1 MMFTVIGAGMAGL
14 LAAAMLRNDCAQ
26 ITEKAPELPN
36 NHSAVLRFRSSVVG
50 DTVGIEFKKV
60 RVMKAS
66 HPYLN
71 PVADAVAYS
80 RKTNGTAT
88 LRSSITGNGEV
99 SDRWIAPHDFIPRL
113 AAIVDRTTSIKFGK
127 QVTDFVD
134 RGHPIISTMPMGA
147 LMDALGYKADVEFRF
162 VDGVNIVLDLPGF
175 DTYFSL
181 YVPDPQYMASRISVT
196 GSRLII
202 ETQNHEIG
210 FIRFNAQAII
220 ENSLKLIGLT
230 PALILKQ
237 LTEAE
242 VVQQRYA
249 KILPINEKVRR
260 DFIMWASR
268 EHNIYS
274 LGRFATWRPN
284 LLLDDVVHDVRQIQ
298 RMVNGT
304 SDAYQHTLKGY

>member
-1 MMFTVIGAGMAGL
+1 MFTVIGAGMAGL
-14 LAAAMLRNDCAQ
+14 LAAAMLRNECAQ

-88 LRSSITGNGEV
+88 LRSSITGTGEV
-99 SDRWIAPHDFIPRL
+99 SDRWIAPPDFISRL

-147 LMDALGYKADVEFRF
+147 LMDVLGYKADVEFRF
-162 VDGVNIVLDLPGF
+162 VDGVNITAELPGF

-181 YVPDPQYMASRISVT
+181 YVPDPKYTASRVSVT
-196 GSRLII
+196 GSKLII
-202 ETQNHEIG
+202 ETQGHDINYV
-210 FIRFNAQAII
+210 RDYQSYII
-220 ENSLKLIGLT
+220 EAALHLIGVQ
-230 PALILKQ
+230 PAIGLKQ
-237 LTEAE
+237 LKD
-242 VVQQRYA
+242 VQVSQQRYA

-268 EHNIYS
+268 EHNVYS